1 MARNA
6 EKAMTSLARFR
17 AAQMED
23 KGFERKTRPLLASQC
38 NDLSD
43 AERFRRDIVRQIHK
57 KVTMIQNAGLGDFK
71 IRDLN
76 DQINRL
82 LREKRQWEIR
92 IKELGGNVLQETGST
107 GYKYFG
113 AAKDLP
119 GVRTLFTKTEKK
131 VKLTQDI
138 DAKYYGYRD
147 EDDGVVVDLEREEE
161 RKINF
166 HSVQETEEDSV
177 QHDEDSEQ
185 FSGQFVSHVP
195 SVPNQKQVQEE
206 LLRRKKEQLMQ
217 QYLPGDSVS

>member
-1 MARNA
+1 
-6 EKAMTSLARFR
+6 MTSLARFR
-17 AAQMED
+17 AAQMDD
-23 KGFERKTRPLLASQC
+23 KGFERKLRPLLASQC

-43 AERFRRDIVRQIHK
+43 AEKFRRDIVRQIHK
-57 KVTMIQNAGLGDFK
+57 KVTQIQNAGLGEFK

-92 IKELGGNVLQETGST
+92 IKDLGGNDLQETGNT

-119 GVRTLFTKTEKK
+119 GVRTVFTKTEKK
-131 VKLTQDI
+131 TRLTQDI

-147 EDDGVVVDLEREEE
+147 EDDGVIVHLEREEE
-161 RKINF
+161 KKIALR
-166 HSVQETEEDSV
+166 SVQDTEEDSV
-177 QHDEDSEQ
+177 QHDEDDGQ

-195 SVPNQKQVQEE
+195 SVPDQKQVQEE

-217 QYLPGDSVS
+217 QYLPRDSVS